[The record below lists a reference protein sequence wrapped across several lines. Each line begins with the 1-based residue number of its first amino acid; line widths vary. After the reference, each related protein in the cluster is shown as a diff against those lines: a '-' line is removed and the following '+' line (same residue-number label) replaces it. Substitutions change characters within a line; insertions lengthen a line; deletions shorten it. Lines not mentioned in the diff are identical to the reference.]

1 MSELIIINKGDEVKS
16 DTLNFNFQCLDEKVI
31 STNQR
36 IETVSASIKSV
47 QSTLN
52 SQLTGATDELNQSME
67 KFETETNAKL
77 DEKLNANEKQAII
90 LWGIPDYKKGKSV
103 GTSFT
108 ASSNGVYT
116 ATVNCNNSTAYFNI
130 NGVNA
135 YCYVDGDGV
144 NGAVNTPFTVP
155 LAKGDVCSWSANVQ
169 VKFARF
175 FPMRGA
181 E

>member
-1 MSELIIINKGDEVKS
+1 M
-16 DTLNFNFQCLDEKVI
+16 
-31 STNQR
+31 STNYLKNFAEG
-36 IETVSASIKSV
+36 ETILAS
-47 QSTLN
+47 
-52 SQLTGATDELNQSME
+52 
-67 KFETETNAKL
+67 ETNANNQFLLSKISENAGDLQTTVNSQISNIKSEVATTKL
-77 DEKLNANEKQAII
+77 SLQTEIDKKLNASEKQAII
-90 LWGIPDYKKGKSV
+90 LWGIPDYKKGRSV
-103 GTSFT
+103 GASFT
-108 ASSNGVYT
+108 APSHGVYT
-116 ATVNCNNSTAYFNI
+116 ATLNYNNNTAYFNI

-155 LAKGDVCSWSANVQ
+155 LAKGDVCSWSANVE